1 MAKISTVGRKM
12 VKYLLLPV
20 PNDVKYDR
28 SIDMQGEGKNDRGQV
43 HVNTI
48 SCIFVQLNSEMV
60 FFHSSTSMKF
70 PTTEKHYVTN

>member
-28 SIDMQGEGKNDRGQV
+28 SIDMKGAGKNDRGRV

-48 SCIFVQLNSEMV
+48 SCIFVQLNSEI
-60 FFHSSTSMKF
+60 FFHSCTSMKF
-70 PTTEKHYVTN
+70 PTIEIHYVTN